1 MIALNGEQLTFM
13 TYPNGET
20 RVDGEHILKLAESEN
35 RISFKYETDGDLLKL
50 LFVKSFLDDHRY
62 KASLIISYMPYS
74 RMDRVEGSS
83 VFTLKYTAHMI
94 NAMNFERVTII
105 EPHSD
110 VSTALIHRSEAI
122 YPTGDLLQQV
132 MEETGFQTG
141 RDYLFFPDAGAQKRY
156 GKLGGYRQLVGF
168 KKRNFETGQIEHL
181 DVVGT
186 VGETGFKAIIV
197 DDLCSYGG
205 TFLLSAERLRE
216 LGASEV
222 YLLVS
227 HCEDSIYKGKLPA
240 SGLIDRVY
248 TTDTI
253 LSQTGTD
260 LIKMF
265 PIGGMYK

>member
-1 MIALNGEQLTFM
+1 MIALNGQQLTFM
-13 TYPNGET
+13 SYPNGET
-20 RVDGEHILKLAESEN
+20 RVDGEQILKLAESEN
-35 RISFKYETDGDLLKL
+35 RISLKYETDGDLLKL
-50 LFVKSFLDDHRY
+50 LFVKSFLDDHRC
-62 KASLIISYMPYS
+62 KASLLISYMPYS

-122 YPTGDLLQQV
+122 YPTGDLLQHV
-132 MEETGFQTG
+132 IEETGFHTEK
-141 RDYLFFPDAGAQKRY
+141 DYLFFPDAGAQKRY
-156 GKLGGYRQLVGF
+156 SKLGGYRELVGF
-168 KKRNFETGQIEHL
+168 KKRNFETGRIEQL

-186 VGETGFKAIIV
+186 VGETGFKAIII

-227 HCEDSIYKGKLPA
+227 HCEDSIYEGKLLT

-253 LSQTGTD
+253 LSQASTD
-260 LIKMF
+260 LMKMF